1 MVELGFEKG
10 VMEKVRNK
18 GLKTE
23 NLLVLNYRVNSI
35 HTPKICA
42 NVIQVQNFSKLTNL
56 VPKSNLV
63 SKTIKKK

>member
-42 NVIQVQNFSKLTNL
+42 NVIQV
-56 VPKSNLV
+56 
-63 SKTIKKK
+63 